1 MFTPA
6 DILFMVLAFCVLLLT
21 VFVIV
26 LITNVTRILRNVSR
40 ITERVDDLT
49 FSLNNFVKMPLQV
62 MGNVVEKVQQ
72 ARRAA
77 KTTRGR
83 KVSDEE

>member
-1 MFTPA
+1 MSLSPS
-6 DILFMVLAFCVLLLT
+6 DLLLIILAFCVLLLT

-26 LITNVTRILRNVSR
+26 LITNLTRILRNVSN

-49 FSLNNFVKMPLQV
+49 FSLNNFVKMPLQM

-72 ARRAA
+72 ARRA
-77 KTTRGR
+77 KPH
-83 KVSDEE
+83 KSKDSDEE

>member
-1 MFTPA
+1 MSLSPS
-6 DILFMVLAFCVLLLT
+6 DLLLIVLAFCVLLLT

-26 LITNVTRILRNVSR
+26 LITNLTRILRNVSN

-49 FSLNNFVKMPLQV
+49 FSLNNFVKMPLQM

-72 ARRAA
+72 ARKA
-77 KTTRGR
+77 KASRSR
-83 KVSDEE
+83 KNSEEE